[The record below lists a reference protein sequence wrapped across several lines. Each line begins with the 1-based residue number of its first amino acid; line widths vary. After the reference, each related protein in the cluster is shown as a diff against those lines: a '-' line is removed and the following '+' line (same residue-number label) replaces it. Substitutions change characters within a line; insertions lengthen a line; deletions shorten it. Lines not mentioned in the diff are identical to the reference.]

1 MNEKCFQRAALLPY
15 LIFRS
20 IKNIELEKV
29 LRCFL
34 DIGAGSNFQFM
45 SLDFGSENGWSDSN
59 FVLIDGEL
67 APFQPEMDFNSI
79 PSVNF
84 HWLTDQ
90 TITFDRRKTSSRGII
105 VFNSASNVDLF
116 YHDPAIKGLV

>member
-1 MNEKCFQRAALLPY
+1 M
-15 LIFRS
+15 
-20 IKNIELEKV
+20 
-29 LRCFL
+29 
-34 DIGAGSNFQFM
+34 DIGAGSYFRFM

-79 PSVNF
+79 PSLNF
-84 HWLTDQ
+84 HWLTNRS
-90 TITFDRRKTSSRGII
+90 ITFDRRQTLSRGII
-105 VFNSASNVDLF
+105 VFNSASNVDLV